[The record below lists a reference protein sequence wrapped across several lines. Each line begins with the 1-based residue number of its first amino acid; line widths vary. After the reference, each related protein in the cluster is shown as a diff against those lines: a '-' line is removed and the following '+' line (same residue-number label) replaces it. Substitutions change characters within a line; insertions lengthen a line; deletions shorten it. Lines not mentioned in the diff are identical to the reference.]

1 MRPPRERLGV
11 FPTPLVRADRLAV
24 ALGTPRLLV
33 KRDDLAG
40 FGVAGNK
47 TRPLE
52 FLIGAA
58 RAQGAEILVTG
69 GGPGSNF
76 CPASALAA
84 SATGLRCELIIAG
97 RLTSANQALAIA
109 AGASVRETAAPRERL
124 DELIT
129 ARVGELTAGGQRA
142 YGVPRGGSNPVGAVG
157 FAFAATELAAQLG
170 DAQPEVIVLA
180 VGSGGSAAGLLAGL
194 AATDLAGTL
203 LGVSVSRPLEMVR
216 PHVLGLARNCA
227 ALLGAPAPDPD
238 RLELV
243 DAVGHG
249 FGVPN
254 QHERALAAV
263 ALRTEGLL
271 LDPTY
276 GAKAFA
282 VAVGHARRGRSTV
295 FWHTGGVLP
304 AVAAIAPAERTD
316 KPVPAGG
323 RLIDTEACG

>member
-1 MRPPRERLGV
+1 MRAERL
-11 FPTPLVRADRLAV
+11 AA
-24 ALGTPRLLV
+24 ALGAPAKELLV

-40 FGVAGNK
+40 FGVASNK

-52 FLIGAA
+52 FLLGAA
-58 RAQGAEILVTG
+58 RARGAEILVTG

-76 CPASALAA
+76 CPAAALAA
-84 SATGLRCELIIAG
+84 AAAGLRCELIIAG
-97 RLTSANQALAIA
+97 RPTGANHALAAA
-109 AGASVRETAAPRERL
+109 AGATVRPTAAPRERL
-124 DELIT
+124 DELVA
-129 ARVGELTAGGQRA
+129 ARARELTAAGQPA

-157 FAFAATELAAQLG
+157 FAVAATELAAQLG
-170 DAQPEVIVLA
+170 DARPEVIVLA

-203 LGVSVSRPLEMVR
+203 LGVSVSRPLERVR
-216 PHVLGLARNCA
+216 PRVLALARECA
-227 ALLGAPAPDPD
+227 ALLGTGDPDPD

-249 FGVPN
+249 FGVPSDA
-254 QHERALAAV
+254 ERALAAV

-282 VAVGHARRGRSTV
+282 VAAGHARLGRPTL
-295 FWHTGGVLP
+295 FWHTGGMLP
-304 AVAAIAPAERTD
+304 AVAAIRRPLEGIGE
-316 KPVPAGG
+316 PVLAGG
-323 RLIDTEACG
+323 RGANTEASG